1 MNLIVLVVAGVFV
14 AAGLVLIVLSFLVGR
29 SRPPRGA
36 SETAGDTTNPA
47 AEVDASAFI
56 DEPLA
61 TDIVEQLK
69 SRKKPRAAEE
79 PASDVEPDLGT
90 AAAPRSEEQQPAPA
104 TEAAVESDAPASGTR
119 VEPPTPTT
127 VANQVGF
134 NFRVQLGFKFL
145 QNGLYQDGVA
155 EFQKALS
162 LTDDPEAKLKLY
174 VEIGNA
180 FRSQQM
186 FSPASAAYLQATSY
200 TDNGMLLEH
209 LERTI
214 AEMTGTDTVGAAD
227 SASGSEKEE

>member
-29 SRPPRGA
+29 SRPSKEAYETPGNLA
-36 SETAGDTTNPA
+36 SPA
-47 AEVDASAFI
+47 AETDASAFI

-69 SRKKPRAAEE
+69 KRKKPRAAELT
-79 PASDVEPDLGT
+79 SDVEPDQGT
-90 AAAPRSEEQQPAPA
+90 ATVPRSEEQQSPPAIQ
-104 TEAAVESDAPASGTR
+104 AAVESDAPAPVAR

-162 LTDDPEAKLKLY
+162 LTDDPDAKLKLY

-180 FRSQQM
+180 FRTQQM
-186 FSPASAAYLQATSY
+186 FGPASAAYLQATSY
-200 TDNGMLLEH
+200 TENGMLLEH

-214 AEMTGTDTVGAAD
+214 AEMTSTGRVGAAD

>member
-29 SRPPRGA
+29 SRPSKEA
-36 SETAGDTTNPA
+36 SETPGNLASPA
-47 AEVDASAFI
+47 AETDASAFI

-69 SRKKPRAAEE
+69 RRKKPRAAEE
-79 PASDVEPDLGT
+79 PTSDVNPDQGT
-90 AAAPRSEEQQPAPA
+90 ATAPRSEEQQPPPA
-104 TEAAVESDAPASGTR
+104 IQAAVESDTPASVAR
-119 VEPPTPTT
+119 VEAPTPTT

-162 LTDDPEAKLKLY
+162 LTDDPDAKLKLC

-180 FRSQQM
+180 FRTQQM
-186 FSPASAAYLQATSY
+186 FGPASAAYLQATSY
-200 TDNGMLLEH
+200 TDNEMLLEH

-214 AEMTGTDTVGAAD
+214 AEMTGTDKVGSAD
-227 SASGSEKEE
+227 SASGSDKEE

>member
-1 MNLIVLVVAGVFV
+1 MNLLVLVVAGVFV

-29 SRPPRGA
+29 SRSPKEILDVA
-36 SETAGDTTNPA
+36 EDAESPA
-47 AEVDASAFI
+47 ADAEASAFI

-61 TDIVEQLK
+61 TDLAEQLK
-69 SRKKPRAAEE
+69 GRKKAAPAEGSAQEAGTAEVEAPAPSREEAAETPKEE
-79 PASDVEPDLGT
+79 PTSAPVPVTSPTQTEP
-90 AAAPRSEEQQPAPA
+90 PPA
-104 TEAAVESDAPASGTR
+104 TPA
-119 VEPPTPTT
+119 
-127 VANQVGF
+127 ANQVGF

-162 LTDDPEAKLKLY
+162 LTEDREAKLKLY

-180 FRSQQM
+180 FRSQRL
-186 FSPASAAYLQATSY
+186 FGPAGAAYLQATSY
-200 TDNGMLLEH
+200 TDNEMLSQH

-214 AEMTGTDTVGAAD
+214 AEMMDTDKVGAAD